1 MAKRSIYEQVGYM
14 DENFAVA
21 FNDIDFC
28 LKIIQT
34 GNLIIYNP
42 FVEFIH
48 YESKSRGTEDTPEKQ
63 KRFQSEIDLF
73 YEKWG
78 EYKKKGDPYYN
89 INLRLD
95 DDQYSIKQE
104 KINY

>member
-1 MAKRSIYEQVGYM
+1 MNQNLE
-14 DENFAVA
+14 E
-21 FNDIDFC
+21 
-28 LKIIQT
+28 LKT
-34 GNLIIYNP
+34 
-42 FVEFIH
+42 
-48 YESKSRGTEDTPEKQ
+48 
-63 KRFQSEIDLF
+63 RFQSEIDLF